1 MRRDMNEYQ
10 NMDVLPMATAQ
21 KVKTMIIQREMKPGD
36 RLPTEKEL
44 ADLFGVSHEVP
55 ESGECGCNP
64 AGERNLC
71 ERGNG
76 HWGRPPGTAFHQ
88 SGEADPESV

>member
-36 RLPTEKEL
+36 
-44 ADLFGVSHEVP
+44 
-55 ESGECGCNP
+55 N
-64 AGERNLC
+64 
-71 ERGNG
+71 
-76 HWGRPPGTAFHQ
+76 
-88 SGEADPESV
+88 SVFYLVWSSIFL